1 MRFTVQSDDINHSLN
16 LVTRALPQ
24 RSPKDVYEG
33 VFIETTE
40 EGVQLTC
47 TNGEMSIKTLAP
59 AIIAEDG
66 CALLPATLLAELLR
80 KMNGEIS
87 IQTEDAQKALINAEG
102 SKTTMMCLDAGD
114 FPDIEDISGGFVTT
128 LPQNRLRE
136 AVSRII
142 FAISADE
149 TRPILT
155 GCLMETYPEDV
166 RFVCL
171 DGFRLAM
178 QRVTVSH
185 SLPAGK
191 ETQSSVLPGSIIGE
205 ISRMV
210 EDSGEPVELHCTASH
225 LMAKFNKTK
234 VYCPLI
240 PGEYINY
247 KQILPATWTTAI
259 RVDKAQAMSAIER
272 AALIARESSSY
283 LLKIKVDEDNLT
295 IMANAER
302 SSVVEKVSIDFEGS
316 PIDIAFNAR
325 YLIDVIKNIDTP
337 DLALRFNTNVSPCVI
352 CPVSGNQYT
361 YLVLPVRVSE

>member
-1 MRFTVQSDDINHSLN
+1 MRFTVHAEDINHSLN

-24 RSPKDVYEG
+24 RSPKDAYEG
-33 VFIETTE
+33 VFIETTD
-40 EGVQLTC
+40 EGVQLSC

-59 AIIAEDG
+59 AIIEEDG
-66 CALLPATLLAELLR
+66 CALLPAKLLSELLR
-80 KMNGEIS
+80 KIPGEIS
-87 IQTEDAQKALINAEG
+87 IQTEAGKKALITAEG
-102 SKTTMMCLDAGD
+102 NRTTMMCLEADD
-114 FPDIEDISGGFVTT
+114 FPDIEDINGGFVTT

-136 AVSRII
+136 SISRII

-155 GCLMETYPEDV
+155 GCLMETYAEDV

-178 QRVTVSH
+178 QRVSVNHDLS
-185 SLPAGK
+185 AGK
-191 ETQSSVLPGSIIGE
+191 EVQASVLPGSIIGE

-210 EDSGEPVELHCTASH
+210 EDSGDPVELHCTNTH
-225 LMAKFNKTK
+225 LMARFNKTK

-247 KQILPATWTTAI
+247 KQILPSTWTTAI

-272 AALIARESSSY
+272 SALIARESSSY
-283 LLKIKVDEDNLT
+283 LLKIKIDEDNMT
-295 IMANAER
+295 IMANSER
-302 SSVVEKVSIDFEGS
+302 SSVVEKVAIDFEGS
-316 PIDIAFNAR
+316 PLDIAFNAR

-337 DLALRFNTNVSPCVI
+337 DLAMRFNTNVSPCII

>member
-16 LVTRALPQ
+16 LVTRALPV

-33 VFIETTE
+33 VFIETTD

-47 TNGEMSIKTLAP
+47 TNGAMSIKTLAP

-66 CALLPATLLAELLR
+66 CALLPAKLLFELLR
-80 KMNGEIS
+80 KMKGEIS
-87 IQTEDAQKALINAEG
+87 IQAEEGQKALITGEG

-114 FPDIEDISGGFVTT
+114 FPDIDDIKGGFVTT

-136 AVSRII
+136 AISRIV

-155 GCLMETYPEDV
+155 GCLMETTPEDV
-166 RFVCL
+166 RFICL

-178 QRVTVSH
+178 QRVTVNH
-185 SLPAGK
+185 ELPRDK
-191 ETQSSVLPGSIIGE
+191 ELMSFVLPGAIIGE

-210 EDSGEPVELHCTASH
+210 EDSGDPVELNCTDSHMMAS
-225 LMAKFNKTK
+225 FNNTK

-247 KQILPATWTTAI
+247 KQILPTSWTTAI

-283 LLKIKVDEDNLT
+283 LLKIKVDEDHLT

-302 SSVVEKVSIDFEGS
+302 SSVVEKVAIDFEGS
-316 PIDIAFNAR
+316 PLDIAFNAR
-325 YLIDVIKNIDTP
+325 YLIDVIKNIETP
-337 DLALRFNTNVSPCVI
+337 DLAMRFNTNVSPCVI

>member
-66 CALLPATLLAELLR
+66 CALLPAKLLAELLR

-178 QRVTVSH
+178 QRVAVSH

-191 ETQSSVLPGSIIGE
+191 ETQSSVLPAASSERSAAWSKTAGNLLS
-205 ISRMV
+205 
-210 EDSGEPVELHCTASH
+210 CTA
-225 LMAKFNKTK
+225 
-234 VYCPLI
+234 P
-240 PGEYINY
+240 
-247 KQILPATWTTAI
+247 PAT
-259 RVDKAQAMSAIER
+259 
-272 AALIARESSSY
+272 
-283 LLKIKVDEDNLT
+283 
-295 IMANAER
+295 
-302 SSVVEKVSIDFEGS
+302 
-316 PIDIAFNAR
+316 
-325 YLIDVIKNIDTP
+325 
-337 DLALRFNTNVSPCVI
+337 
-352 CPVSGNQYT
+352 
-361 YLVLPVRVSE
+361 